1 MGFFNK
7 IEIDAKLRKAID
19 EGLAIGVAKVDKT
32 GKSSI
37 ELLHKDMLIKSYK
50 TGNTLKISV
59 DDIDFVSYSK
69 GNFLEGDKIHIGIS
83 GNQLTITGNTDNE
96 IELRNFYNNLI
107 KVRNDEKMGFN
118 YIDDNENAIINTESS
133 KNISSILEK
142 RISSQNSNELK
153 HNDIK
158 KTENKQINNKF
169 DPTEE
174 IRKYYNLMKDGIISE
189 EEFEEKKNE
198 LLKYKYY

>member
-69 GNFLEGDKIHIGIS
+69 GNFLEGDKIHVGIS

-118 YIDDNENAIINTESS
+118 YIDDNENAITNTESS

>member
-118 YIDDNENAIINTESS
+118 YIDDNENAITNTESS

-189 EEFEEKKNE
+189 EEFEEKEKRVT
-198 LLKYKYY
+198 

>member
-19 EGLAIGVAKVDKT
+19 EGLAIGIAKVDKT

-118 YIDDNENAIINTESS
+118 YIDDNENAITNTESS

>member
-118 YIDDNENAIINTESS
+118 YIDDNENAITNTESS

-174 IRKYYNLMKDGIISE
+174 IRKYYELMKDGIISE

>member
-69 GNFLEGDKIHIGIS
+69 GNFLEGDKIDIGIS

-118 YIDDNENAIINTESS
+118 YIDDNENAITNTESS
-133 KNISSILEK
+133 KNISLILEK

>member
-69 GNFLEGDKIHIGIS
+69 GNILEGDKIHIGIS

-118 YIDDNENAIINTESS
+118 YIDDNENAITNTESS

>member
-118 YIDDNENAIINTESS
+118 YIDDNENAITNTESS

-142 RISSQNSNELK
+142 HISSQNSNELK

>member
-83 GNQLTITGNTDNE
+83 GNQLTITGNADNE

-107 KVRNDEKMGFN
+107 KVEMMKKWDLIILTIMKM
-118 YIDDNENAIINTESS
+118 
-133 KNISSILEK
+133 
-142 RISSQNSNELK
+142 
-153 HNDIK
+153 
-158 KTENKQINNKF
+158 
-169 DPTEE
+169 P
-174 IRKYYNLMKDGIISE
+174 
-189 EEFEEKKNE
+189 
-198 LLKYKYY
+198 

>member
-118 YIDDNENAIINTESS
+118 YIDDNENAITNTESS